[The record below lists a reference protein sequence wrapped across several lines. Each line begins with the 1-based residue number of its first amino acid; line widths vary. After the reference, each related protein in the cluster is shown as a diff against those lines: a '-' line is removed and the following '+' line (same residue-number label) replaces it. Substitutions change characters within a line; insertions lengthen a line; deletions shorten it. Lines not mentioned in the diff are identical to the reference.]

1 MSVAHI
7 TRDSDGTPFLQ
18 SCGHQGGGS
27 DEDHPDRGT
36 APVERLNRPC
46 RNVSMLMAEHLE
58 DAGSNDPTQRV
69 ETRLNDPRKIVD
81 NAQDQFSDLG
91 DKKAVSQQSV
101 ATAGEVDLF

>member
-1 MSVAHI
+1 VTKIIQIEA
-7 TRDSDGTPFLQ
+7 P
-18 SCGHQGGGS
+18 
-27 DEDHPDRGT
+27 

-46 RNVSMLMAEHLE
+46 RNISMLMAEHLE

-69 ETRLNDPRKIVD
+69 ETRLNDPTKIVD

-91 DKKAVSQQSV
+91 DKKAVSQQNV